1 MKYSV
6 DTMHLKE
13 IKLGLYTSIHASKH
27 ASNTVSKAFTELIL
41 RFHVSKKKCAE
52 NNLPRK
58 SLELRLIIGKGK
70 LFRS

>member
-13 IKLGLYTSIHASKH
+13 IKLRLYTSIHASKH

-41 RFHVSKKKCAE
+41 RFHVSKKSVLKTTY
-52 NNLPRK
+52 P
-58 SLELRLIIGKGK
+58 GKVWNYG
-70 LFRS
+70 